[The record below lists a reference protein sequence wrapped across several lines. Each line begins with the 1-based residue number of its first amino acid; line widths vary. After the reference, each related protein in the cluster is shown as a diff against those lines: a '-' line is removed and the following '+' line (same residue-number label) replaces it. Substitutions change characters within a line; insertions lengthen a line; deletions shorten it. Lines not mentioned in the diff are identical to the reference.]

1 MFERKGVFKF
11 APETIKLEELELD
24 LIDAGAEEIEDGEE
38 ELVLY
43 TKFAEFGHML
53 KYLES
58 SGLEAKSAELHYIP
72 TTTKSLTDE
81 EQDEVLKLVEV
92 LESDDDVQ
100 NVYHNLA

>member
-1 MFERKGVFKF
+1 
-11 APETIKLEELELD
+11 
-24 LIDAGAEEIEDGEE
+24 
-38 ELVLY
+38 
-43 TKFAEFGHML
+43 ML

-58 SGLEAKSAELHYIP
+58 SGLEAISAELHYIP
-72 TTTKSLTDE
+72 TTTKSLTDD